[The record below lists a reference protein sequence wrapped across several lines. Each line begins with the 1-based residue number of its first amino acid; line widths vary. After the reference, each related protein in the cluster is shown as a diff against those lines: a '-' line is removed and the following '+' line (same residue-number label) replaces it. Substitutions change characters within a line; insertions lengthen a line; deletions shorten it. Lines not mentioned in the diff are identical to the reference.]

1 MLHVQAVSRMTRL
14 IACTGCCSLLSE
26 RARCAVVRNSPWAT
40 AWTVL
45 AVAVL
50 VACSSG
56 NTDGG
61 AAPQPGAAPPTSESP
76 ADVAEGLA
84 DSSESVAATEPL
96 SSQETPVTSNATDW
110 TLDLPG
116 TLTLKSAVA
125 HVHGAVLRDRR
136 LLVATHDGL
145 TSVDLV
151 TGATESVGASRD
163 DLMAFAQNP
172 TGALFAS
179 GHAGPGSSFG
189 EPMGLI
195 RSDDAGRAW
204 SEISLGGEADFH
216 SLAADGT
223 AIAGWA
229 TTGALLWS
237 EDEGESWLPGPV
249 TTAYSVALFKEQLWL
264 AIPDVGLAMW
274 NRDANAI
281 EPVGQ
286 AGVLLATAD
295 DGSAMWRVDPDG
307 SVHRTLE
314 GRNWQQ
320 AGSVGAAEAIAA
332 SRNSAFII
340 TATGVQRLH
349 VGG

>member
-1 MLHVQAVSRMTRL
+1 MTRL

-26 RARCAVVRNSPWAT
+26 RARCTVVRKSPWAT
-40 AWTVL
+40 AMTVL
-45 AVAVL
+45 AAGVL
-50 VACSSG
+50 VGCSSG

-61 AAPQPGAAPPTSESP
+61 AAAQPADAPSSKNSP
-76 ADVAEGLA
+76 ADVAEGVA
-84 DSSESVAATEPL
+84 DSSESVESTEPL
-96 SSQETPVTSNATDW
+96 SSQETQGTPNGMDW
-110 TLDLPG
+110 TVDLPD
-116 TLTLKSAVA
+116 TLTFESAVA
-125 HVHGAVLRDRR
+125 HVHGAVLRDRS
-136 LLVATHDGL
+136 LLLATHDGL
-145 TSVDLV
+145 TIVDVV
-151 TGATESVGASRD
+151 TGVTESVGNSRD
-163 DLMAFAQNP
+163 DLMAFAQDP

-179 GHAGPGSSFG
+179 GHAGPGSPFG

-237 EDEGESWLPGPV
+237 EDEGDSWLPGPV
-249 TTAYSVALFKEQLWL
+249 TTAYSVALFMEQLWL

-281 EPVGQ
+281 EPVGEE
-286 AGVLLATAD
+286 GVLLATAD
-295 DGSAMWRVDPDG
+295 DGSAMWRVGPDG
-307 SVHRTLE
+307 SVHRTLN
-314 GRNWQQ
+314 GREWRQ

-332 SRNSAFII
+332 SRNSAFIV

>member
-1 MLHVQAVSRMTRL
+1 MRK
-14 IACTGCCSLLSE
+14 
-26 RARCAVVRNSPWAT
+26 SPWAT
-40 AWTVL
+40 AMPVL
-45 AVAVL
+45 AAAVL
-50 VACSSG
+50 VGCASG
-56 NTDGG
+56 STEGG
-61 AAPQPGAAPPTSESP
+61 AAAEPAGAPSSSESP
-76 ADVAEGLA
+76 ADVAEGDA
-84 DSSESVAATEPL
+84 DSSESVEPSEPA
-96 SSQETPVTSNATDW
+96 SSQETAGTPSGMDW
-110 TLDLPG
+110 TVDLPD
-116 TLTLKSAVA
+116 TLTFESAVA
-125 HVHGAVLRDRR
+125 HVHGAVLRDRS

-145 TSVDLV
+145 TSVDV
-151 TGATESVGASRD
+151 GTGVTESVGDSRD
-163 DLMAFAQNP
+163 DLMAFAQDP

-179 GHAGPGSSFG
+179 GHAGPGSPFG

-249 TTAYSVALFKEQLWL
+249 TTAYSVALFMEQLWL
-264 AIPDVGLAMW
+264 AIPDVGLATW

-281 EPVGQ
+281 EPVGEE
-286 AGVLLATAD
+286 GVLLATAD

-307 SVHRTLE
+307 SVYRTLD
-314 GRNWQQ
+314 GREWQQ

-332 SRNSAFII
+332 SRNSAFIV
-340 TATGVQRLH
+340 TATGVQRLQ

>member
-1 MLHVQAVSRMTRL
+1 MRKS
-14 IACTGCCSLLSE
+14 
-26 RARCAVVRNSPWAT
+26 RCAT
-40 AWTVL
+40 AMTVL
-45 AVAVL
+45 AAAVL
-50 VACSSG
+50 VGCSSG
-56 NTDGG
+56 NTEGG
-61 AAPQPGAAPPTSESP
+61 AAAQPADAPSSSESP
-76 ADVAEGLA
+76 ADVAEGVA
-84 DSSESVAATEPL
+84 DSSESVESTEPL
-96 SSQETPVTSNATDW
+96 SPQETADTRNGMDW
-110 TLDLPG
+110 TVDLPD
-116 TLTLKSAVA
+116 TLTFESAVA
-125 HVHGAVLRDRR
+125 HVHGAVLRDRS

-145 TSVDLV
+145 TSVDIV
-151 TGATESVGASRD
+151 TGVTELVGDSRD
-163 DLMAFAQNP
+163 DLMAFAQDP

-179 GHAGPGSSFG
+179 GHAGPGSPFG

-237 EDEGESWLPGPV
+237 EDEGDSWLPGPV
-249 TTAYSVALFKEQLWL
+249 TTAYSVSLFMEQLWL

-281 EPVGQ
+281 EPVGEE
-286 AGVLLATAD
+286 GVLLATAD

-307 SVHRTLE
+307 SVHRTLD
-314 GRNWQQ
+314 GRKWQQ

-332 SRNSAFII
+332 SRNSAFIV
-340 TATGVQRLH
+340 TATGVRRLQ

>member
-1 MLHVQAVSRMTRL
+1 
-14 IACTGCCSLLSE
+14 
-26 RARCAVVRNSPWAT
+26 VRKSPWAT
-40 AWTVL
+40 ALTVL
-45 AVAVL
+45 AAAVL
-50 VACSSG
+50 VGCSSG
-56 NTDGG
+56 NTDSG
-61 AAPQPGAAPPTSESP
+61 AAPQPGDAPPTSESS
-76 ADVAEGLA
+76 AEVAEGLA
-84 DSSESVAATEPL
+84 DSSESVESTEPL
-96 SSQETPVTSNATDW
+96 SSPETPTTPNATDW
-110 TLDLPG
+110 TFDLPG
-116 TLTLKSAVA
+116 VLTFESAVA
-125 HVHGAVLRDRR
+125 HVHGAVLRNRR

-145 TSVDLV
+145 TSVDVV

-179 GHAGPGSSFG
+179 GHAGPGSPFG

-249 TTAYSVALFKEQLWL
+249 TTVYSVALFKEQLWL
-264 AIPDVGLAMW
+264 AIPDVGLAVW

-281 EPVGQ
+281 EPVGD
-286 AGVLLATAD
+286 ASVLLATAD

-332 SRNSAFII
+332 SRNSAFVI